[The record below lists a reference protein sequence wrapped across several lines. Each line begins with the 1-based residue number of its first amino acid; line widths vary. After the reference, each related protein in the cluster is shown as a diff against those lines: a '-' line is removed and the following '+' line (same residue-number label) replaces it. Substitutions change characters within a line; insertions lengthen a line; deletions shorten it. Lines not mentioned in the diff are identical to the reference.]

1 MNNREETIRRIVNE
15 AFLLEKKKK
24 LTRRLAGFVVGR
36 TISPAIERAIEL
48 GLDRETIFGM
58 GGNAP
63 VVGEYSG
70 PQSQIK

>member
-24 LTRRLAGFVVGR
+24 LTRRLAGFVVNR